1 MDLCNILC
9 DCHWRYNAMG
19 TMVDEMTSKVA
30 KRGRKAWRKRKL
42 RQQARKDSVPLV
54 LGLTTPPWEDMLPH
68 ELHEQWP
75 QWKQRALPLPK
86 YGT

>member
-1 MDLCNILC
+1 MKN
-9 DCHWRYNAMG
+9 
-19 TMVDEMTSKVA
+19 TVA
-30 KRGRKAWRKRKL
+30 KRRQTRKHVK
-42 RQQARKDSVPLV
+42 QARKDRVPLV

>member
-1 MDLCNILC
+1 
-9 DCHWRYNAMG
+9 
-19 TMVDEMTSKVA
+19 MVDEMTSKVA
-30 KRGRKAWRKRKL
+30 KCSRKAWRKRKRMKESRDEDEWAEIERVTDEL
-42 RQQARKDSVPLV
+42 LGKPPLV
-54 LGLTTPPWEDMLPH
+54 LGLTKPPWEDMLPH